1 MVFKCFK
8 QPLEGLLKASKSG
21 EWTLSQSD
29 ASAETHKSRGSVNP
43 SCATAGSCL
52 SGVRYQIFRA
62 VPVNV
67 LPNVM
72 HTSELSG
79 GGGGGGKGVTAISSI
94 SLILTDLMCAA
105 FSFFFFY

>member
-8 QPLEGLLKASKSG
+8 QPLERLLKASKSG

-62 VPVNV
+62 VPVSV
-67 LPNVM
+67 LPNVI
-72 HTSELSG
+72 H
-79 GGGGGGKGVTAISSI
+79 GKLCVEGATAI
-94 SLILTDLMCAA
+94 
-105 FSFFFFY
+105 

>member
-8 QPLEGLLKASKSG
+8 QPLERLLKACKSG

-52 SGVRYQIFRA
+52 SGVRYQIFRI

-67 LPNVM
+67 LGNTL
-72 HTSELSG
+72 HTLSAVCG
-79 GGGGGGKGVTAISSI
+79 CDG
-94 SLILTDLMCAA
+94 D
-105 FSFFFFY
+105 FF